1 MATTESS
8 TPKMSG
14 LSRKRKLGFAAIG
27 LLLVLLLAF
36 FWNLS
41 FIRGMSNVGSAYG
54 AHIAC
59 SCRYIEGRDMKSCE
73 GDKEDGMEIVSF
85 TDDPDK
91 KRVTAS
97 VPFFAKEVAEYRG
110 EFGCIILNE
119 EELKAAD

>member
-8 TPKMSG
+8 TPKMTSF
-14 LSRKRKLGFAAIG
+14 STKRKLGYGAIAIV
-27 LLLVLLLAF
+27 LLLLLAF

-85 TDDPDK
+85 SDDPDK
-91 KRVTAS
+91 KRVTGS
-97 VPFFAKEVAEYRG
+97 VPLFAKEVAEYRV
-110 EFGCIILNE
+110 
-119 EELKAAD
+119 